1 MGPSTAPSYGHCD
14 LHDVY
19 SYHSAALALG
29 GCLWCLALL
38 PGFKERCPASLR
50 DGTGAEHA
58 VQVSPSAWAPCP
70 VQCEGHNTVGQT
82 DRGAQTKTCSA
93 WKNPGGLRG
102 GGSVQAEVPGQLSR
116 GGGRYAPAQPL
127 FLPQPLPCD
136 RPPGQEAVTPSGRAV
151 SLTSPLSR
159 HWLPSI
165 ESKNLMSL
173 PGPGLVTPTSP
184 KVIKILGVSQTSQ
197 HSG

>member
-1 MGPSTAPSYGHCD
+1 MEE
-14 LHDVY
+14 
-19 SYHSAALALG
+19 AA
-29 GCLWCLALL
+29 
-38 PGFKERCPASLR
+38 FKQRSQGSCP
-50 DGTGAEHA
+50 E
-58 VQVSPSAWAPCP
+58 V
-70 VQCEGHNTVGQT
+70 
-82 DRGAQTKTCSA
+82 
-93 WKNPGGLRG
+93 G
-102 GGSVQAEVPGQLSR
+102 GGTH
-116 GGGRYAPAQPL
+116 QPNP

-151 SLTSPLSR
+151 SLTLPLSR

-184 KVIKILGVSQTSQ
+184 KVIKILGVSQISQ